1 MERRGGFLCIVKL
14 RSKSAFTTDRY
25 TSYNKQSRSEFRRV
39 ELRLCYPPAG
49 IRLRYDRLSA
59 SHAVSY
65 HYQIYNPIYSASRIL
80 KV

>member
-1 MERRGGFLCIVKL
+1 MERRGRFLCIVKL

-49 IRLRYDRLSA
+49 TFEIRSSLSFA
-59 SHAVSY
+59 RCFLSLP
-65 HYQIYNPIYSASRIL
+65 NL
-80 KV
+80 